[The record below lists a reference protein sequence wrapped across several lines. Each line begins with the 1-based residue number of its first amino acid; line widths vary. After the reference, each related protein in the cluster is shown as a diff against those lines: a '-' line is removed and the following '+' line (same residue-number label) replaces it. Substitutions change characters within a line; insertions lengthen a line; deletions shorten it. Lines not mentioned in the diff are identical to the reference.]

1 MRKNRKLTAGIL
13 GAMALLL
20 ATGSTLAYFTDKE
33 QASNRIT
40 IGKVDITLTEP
51 KWDAVPDEKKQ
62 NITPGKELVKDPT
75 VTNTG
80 INDAFVFLKVK
91 VPAAELVTANA
102 DGTKNK
108 AAVHELYSWNVNTGW
123 SPVGE
128 PTNIVDESG
137 NVTGVEYLYVYGSR
151 SACTSLAKNQ
161 ATTELFSSVTF
172 LNVIEGQTLTDTTPL
187 EEAET
192 VIDIQAFAIQ
202 TTDLTA
208 DDVTSS
214 TEVWNVL
221 SNQNKLS

>member
-51 KWDAVPDEKKQ
+51 KWDALSESDKQ

-108 AAVHELYSWNVNTGW
+108 AAVHELYSWNVNTG
-123 SPVGE
+123 
-128 PTNIVDESG
+128 
-137 NVTGVEYLYVYGSR
+137 
-151 SACTSLAKNQ
+151 
-161 ATTELFSSVTF
+161 
-172 LNVIEGQTLTDTTPL
+172 
-187 EEAET
+187 
-192 VIDIQAFAIQ
+192 
-202 TTDLTA
+202 
-208 DDVTSS
+208 
-214 TEVWNVL
+214 
-221 SNQNKLS
+221 

>member
-1 MRKNRKLTAGIL
+1 M
-13 GAMALLL
+13 
-20 ATGSTLAYFTDKE
+20 
-33 QASNRIT
+33 
-40 IGKVDITLTEP
+40 
-51 KWDAVPDEKKQ
+51 
-62 NITPGKELVKDPT
+62 
-75 VTNTG
+75 
-80 INDAFVFLKVK
+80 
-91 VPAAELVTANA
+91 TANA

-108 AAVHELYSWNVNTGW
+108 AAVHELYSWNLNPGW
-123 SPVGE
+123 TQLGDT
-128 PTNIVDESG
+128 TNVTDESG
-137 NVTGVEYLYVYGSR
+137 NIIGIEYLYVYGNR
-151 SACTSLAKNQ
+151 STCTPLTKNQ

-208 DDVTSS
+208 DDVTSP

>member
-161 ATTELFSSVTF
+161 APTELFSSVTF

-208 DDVTSS
+208 DDVTSP
-214 TEVWNVL
+214 TEVWKVL

>member
-13 GAMALLL
+13 GAMALLM

-51 KWDAVPDEKKQ
+51 KWDALSESDKQ

-108 AAVHELYSWNVNTGW
+108 AAVHELYSWEVNTGW
-123 SPVGE
+123 TQVGDS
-128 PTNIVDESG
+128 I
-137 NVTGVEYLYVYGSR
+137 NVTNEAGKIVGVEYLYVYGSR
-151 SACTSLAKNQ
+151 SACTSLAKNKV
-161 ATTELFSSVTF
+161 TPELFSSVTF

-208 DDVTSS
+208 DDVTSP

>member
-51 KWDAVPDEKKQ
+51 KWDALSESDKQ

-208 DDVTSS
+208 DDVTSP